1 MVIFPT
7 VTHSVGSYLGP
18 KGEELKCTLHSE
30 EQCEHP
36 VEVAQDFSEVK
47 WSSMKLK
54 LDKMVNLNQ
63 SGLSVAPKGVLEGK
77 LTRLKKGA
85 DRQTFLDVQLVHF
98 KAERAKITSN
108 CFVRY
113 SKYKN
118 TVRQKVS

>member
-54 LDKMVNLNQ
+54 LDKMVNLDQ
-63 SGLSVAPKGVLEGK
+63 PWPFCSSQGSVRREI
-77 LTRLKKGA
+77 
-85 DRQTFLDVQLVHF
+85 DSF
-98 KAERAKITSN
+98 
-108 CFVRY
+108 
-113 SKYKN
+113 
-118 TVRQKVS
+118 